1 MINRQ
6 KFWSIPITFFQSL
19 VLGGVF
25 LSLALSGCKT
35 SGHTSDPRLRQIDEM
50 LDSQVP
56 QGTPKSRVIFF
67 LSSQN
72 FTVENAGESRTVVA
86 IVHRVDTDTLQ
97 PATARVTFHFDQA
110 DKLKSYDLE
119 AAPSSAQ
126 QP

>member
-1 MINRQ
+1 MIRRQ
-6 KFWSIPITFFQSL
+6 KYKSGSITFFQNL
-19 VLGGVF
+19 FLGGVF

-72 FTVENAGESRTVVA
+72 FAVENARDARTVVA
-86 IVHRVDTDTLQ
+86 IVHRVDTDTLK
-97 PATARVTFHFDQA
+97 PATARVTFHFDDA

-119 AAPSSAQ
+119 PAPSSAQ

>member
-1 MINRQ
+1 MTKRQ
-6 KFWSIPITFFQSL
+6 RYRSLPITFFQNL
-19 VLGGVF
+19 FLGGVF

-56 QGTPKSRVIFF
+56 QGTPRSRVIFF

-72 FTVENAGESRTVVA
+72 FAVENARDARTVVA
-86 IVHRVDTDTLQ
+86 VVHRVDTDTLQ
-97 PATARVTFHFDQA
+97 PATARVTFHFDDA

-119 AAPSSAQ
+119 PAPSSAQ

>member
-1 MINRQ
+1 MIKRQ
-6 KFWSIPITFFQSL
+6 RYRSIPITFFRNL
-19 VLGGVF
+19 FLGGVC

-56 QGTPKSRVIFF
+56 QGTSKSRVIFF

-72 FTVENAGESRTVVA
+72 FAVENARDARTVVA
-86 IVHRVDTDTLQ
+86 IVHRVDTSTLQ
-97 PATARVTFHFDQA
+97 PATARVTFHFDDA

-119 AAPSSAQ
+119 PASSSAPQ
-126 QP
+126 Q

>member
-1 MINRQ
+1 MIRRQ
-6 KFWSIPITFFQSL
+6 KYRSVPITFFQNL

-25 LSLALSGCKT
+25 LSIALLGCKT

-50 LDSQVP
+50 LDSQLP

-72 FTVENAGESRTVVA
+72 FAVENARDARTVVA
-86 IVHRVDTDTLQ
+86 IVHRVDTNTLQ
-97 PATARVTFHFDQA
+97 PATARVTFHFDDA

-119 AAPSSAQ
+119 PAPGSAQ

>member
-1 MINRQ
+1 MTKRQ
-6 KFWSIPITFFQSL
+6 RYRSIPITFIRSL
-19 VLGGVF
+19 FLGGVF
-25 LSLALSGCKT
+25 LSLAVSGCKT
-35 SGHTSDPRLRQIDEM
+35 SGHTSDSRLRQIDEM
-50 LDSQVP
+50 LDSQLS

-72 FTVENAGESRTVVA
+72 FAVESARDARTVVA

-97 PATARVTFHFDQA
+97 PATARVTFHFDDA

-119 AAPSSAQ
+119 PAPSSAQ

>member
-1 MINRQ
+1 MIRRQ
-6 KFWSIPITFFQSL
+6 KNRSVPITFFRNL

-72 FTVENAGESRTVVA
+72 FAVENARDARTVVA

-97 PATARVTFHFDQA
+97 PATARVTFHFDDA

-119 AAPSSAQ
+119 PAPSSAQ

>member
-1 MINRQ
+1 MIER
-6 KFWSIPITFFQSL
+6 KRYSSITFFQGLLLS
-19 VLGGVF
+19 GVS

-72 FTVENAGESRTVVA
+72 FAVENAGDARTVVA

-97 PATARVTFHFDQA
+97 PATARVIFHFDDA

-119 AAPSSAQ
+119 PASSSAP

>member
-1 MINRQ
+1 MTEQRRYR
-6 KFWSIPITFFQSL
+6 SIPVTFFQNL

-50 LDSQVP
+50 LDSQLP

-72 FTVENAGESRTVVA
+72 FAVENARDARTVVA

-97 PATARVTFHFDQA
+97 PATARVTFHFDDA

-119 AAPSSAQ
+119 PAPSSAQ

>member
-1 MINRQ
+1 
-6 KFWSIPITFFQSL
+6 
-19 VLGGVF
+19 V
-25 LSLALSGCKT
+25 LSGCKT

-72 FTVENAGESRTVVA
+72 FAVENARDARTVVA

-97 PATARVTFHFDQA
+97 PATARVTFHFDDA

-119 AAPSSAQ
+119 SAPSSAQ

>member
-1 MINRQ
+1 MTKRQ
-6 KFWSIPITFFQSL
+6 RYRSIPITFFQNL

-50 LDSQVP
+50 LDSQLP
-56 QGTPKSRVIFF
+56 QGTPRSRVIFF

-72 FTVENAGESRTVVA
+72 FAIENARDARTVVA

-97 PATARVTFHFDQA
+97 PATARVTFHFDDA
-110 DKLKSYDLE
+110 DKLKSYGLE
-119 AAPSSAQ
+119 PAPISAQ